1 MKLATMND
9 GSRDGKLA
17 VVSKD
22 LTRYTDASF
31 LVPTLQAAIDNWMRV
46 APHLAAM
53 AESLET
59 GAVPSLRFHE
69 HDAHSPL
76 PRSYQWIDMAASGP
90 VQRGSDTFIGPRDPI
105 VVSDGVDVLHCTAK
119 VAVVIDDVE
128 MGASLEEARE
138 AIRLVLLVNDIG
150 TSKPKNGSSEF
161 GTRLIASFSPVAVTP
176 DELDDLWARSRLAS
190 PLLVDLD
197 SRPVEGS
204 REPGE
209 GADFATAVF
218 QAAKSRHLGA
228 GTILSAGAVVDK
240 KGDAFVALPPE
251 STIRIEMKDRSGH
264 SIFGA
269 IEQGNGV
276 SD

>member
-31 LVPTLQAAIDNWMRV
+31 LVPTLQAALDNWMRV

-76 PRSYQWIDMAASGP
+76 PRAYQWIDVSAAGP
-90 VQRGSDTFIGPRDPI
+90 VQRASDTFVGPRDPI
-105 VVSDGVDVLHCTAK
+105 TDPQGASVVCTGK
-119 VAVVIDDVE
+119 VAVIVDDVP
-128 MGASLEEARE
+128 MAASPDEARE
-138 AIRLVLLVNDIG
+138 AIRLVLLVNDIASG
-150 TSKPKNGSSEF
+150 DGGAGPIGAQSA
-161 GTRLIASFSPVAVTP
+161 ASFSPVAVTL
-176 DELDDLWARSRLAS
+176 DEFDDLWARSRLAC
-190 PLLVDLD
+190 PILIDLD
-197 SRPVEGS
+197 AKPIDASPALT
-204 REPGE
+204 E
-209 GADFATAVF
+209 GADFANAIV
-218 QAAKSRHLGA
+218 QAARIRHLGA
-228 GTILSAGAVVDK
+228 GTIVSAQAAAGSKAATLSAR
-240 KGDAFVALPPE
+240 
-251 STIRIEMKDRSGH
+251 STIRIEMRDKAGH

-269 IEQGNGV
+269 IEQTNGEA
-276 SD
+276 D